1 MTGIDGRMKRL
12 LGLSWTYKIREGMH
26 PSVLF
31 ENPLCVEVMGA
42 GFQKVPGSKV
52 RAGSSFPSDTDV

>member
-1 MTGIDGRMKRL
+1 MN
-12 LGLSWTYKIREGMH
+12 

-52 RAGSSFPSDTDV
+52 RAGSSFPSIADV